1 MQRNDADKIQQ
12 RILIP
17 SLVAFGDQC
26 DQLVVKTAF
35 VDAHKERLQVEF
47 CHITVGGITFRLV
60 EYLLL

>member
-17 SLVAFGDQC
+17 SLVALGDQC

-35 VDAHKERLQVEF
+35 VDAHKE
-47 CHITVGGITFRLV
+47 
-60 EYLLL
+60 